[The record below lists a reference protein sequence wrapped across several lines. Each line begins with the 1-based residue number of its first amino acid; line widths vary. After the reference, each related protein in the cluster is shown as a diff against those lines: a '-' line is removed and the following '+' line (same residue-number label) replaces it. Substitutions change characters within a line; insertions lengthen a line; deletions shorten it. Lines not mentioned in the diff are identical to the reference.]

1 MKKSS
6 LAILLS
12 LVSLMSLA
20 WLVRADPSSHSTDNS
35 PLATA
40 TPLQVVDAYSRF
52 RDGPVF
58 VPGDVGV
65 QNPTKHQVATLD
77 VTAGLYAIFAKGF
90 VKAHGGGGSKVECQ
104 ISADADSDRARLGVS
119 RQDSDGDKLRT
130 DEEAFALNVMH
141 AFNGLGTIS
150 LKCSA
155 DADDVDFSSVKIT
168 AIRVNSYINLP
179 Q

>member
-1 MKKSS
+1 MNISS
-6 LAILLS
+6 LAVLLS
-12 LVSLMSLA
+12 LALLMSLA
-20 WLVRADPSSHSTDNS
+20 WLARAHSSGLSIDSS
-35 PLATA
+35 PIATA

-58 VPGDVGV
+58 VPADVGV

-90 VKAHGGGGSKVECQ
+90 VKTHGGGGSKVECLL
-104 ISADADSDRARLGVS
+104 SAGQDSDRDRLGVS
-119 RQDSDGDKLRT
+119 RQDSDGDKVRT

-141 AFNGLGTIS
+141 AFSSLGTIS

-155 DADDVDFSSVKIT
+155 DSDDVDFSSVKIT
-168 AIRVNSYINLP
+168 AIRVKSYINLP

>member
-1 MKKSS
+1 
-6 LAILLS
+6 
-12 LVSLMSLA
+12 
-20 WLVRADPSSHSTDNS
+20 
-35 PLATA
+35 
-40 TPLQVVDAYSRF
+40 
-52 RDGPVF
+52 
-58 VPGDVGV
+58 VPADVGV

-90 VKAHGGGGSKVECQ
+90 VKTHGGGGSKVECQ
-104 ISADADSDRARLGVS
+104 ISAGQDSDRARLGIS
-119 RQDSDGDKLRT
+119 RQDSDGDKVRT

-141 AFNGLGTIS
+141 AFSSLGTIS

-155 DADDVDFSSVKIT
+155 DSDDVDFSSVKIT